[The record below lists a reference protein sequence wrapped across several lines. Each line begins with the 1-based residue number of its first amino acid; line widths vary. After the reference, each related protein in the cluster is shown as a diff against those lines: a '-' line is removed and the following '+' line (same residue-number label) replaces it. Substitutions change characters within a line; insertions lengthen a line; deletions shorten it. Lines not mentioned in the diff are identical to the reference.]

1 MKKDKVY
8 EKSVLKEMKKDY
20 AEFQKKYNL
29 PSFEKLNEYFSIE
42 KAADYETDFL
52 LREIRKHVAD
62 RLQNYMRFIEALLH
76 PTDVPIFIFSII
88 KSLGTGDMEKLV
100 ELYKELAKMNLKLI
114 KLDISY
120 SEQKE
125 AELIKES
132 YKLWE
137 KIKNETLDILKVVEK
152 NWDSKME
159 FNGRSYFS

>member
-42 KAADYETDFL
+42 KVADYETDFL

-62 RLQNYMRFIEALLH
+62 RLQNYMRF
-76 PTDVPIFIFSII
+76 
-88 KSLGTGDMEKLV
+88 
-100 ELYKELAKMNLKLI
+100 
-114 KLDISY
+114 
-120 SEQKE
+120 
-125 AELIKES
+125 IKES